1 MNEIR
6 DLIIGIDFGKEF
18 SQISYY
24 DRKAEEP
31 LSMPMKVG
39 SSQYEAPTLLCKRME
54 QEEYYVGLEA
64 KYFGKEKDGVLVE
77 NLYEICESEEEVQ
90 IAGEIYKPW
99 ELFAHF
105 LKGMMRFLG
114 IVDLVKNTKCVALT
128 TRNLSHVQVVN
139 FQKAFESLGFPQ
151 EKTMLMD
158 YCESFYYYV
167 MTQKKETWNRSIGWY
182 DFKENKVTF
191 RKLSLDSATKP
202 VLVRMSDPVETEL
215 SEEGLL
221 RDEDFTRFIRE
232 TLQKELFSS
241 IQITGEGFDQSWAET
256 SVKLLCFQKRK
267 VYFGNNLFAKGACA
281 AAIEKLEK
289 KILKAYRY
297 LSDSLVLTDV
307 GMEMRVMG
315 SPTYYPLIEAGC
327 NWYES
332 KASCE
337 FIMDNTDELVFVVTK
352 MGHSEKKKVI
362 MGLPQ
367 LPKRPNKTTRLALTL
382 EYRSA
387 KECEVMVTDLG
398 FGEMFPSS
406 GKVWKEITAW

>member
-31 LSMPMKVG
+31 CSMPMKVG
-39 SSQYEAPTLLCKRME
+39 SSQYEVPSVLCKRME
-54 QEEYYVGLEA
+54 GEEYCIGLEA
-64 KYFGKEKDGVLVE
+64 QYFGKEKDNVFVE
-77 NLYEICESEEEVQ
+77 NLYELCEKEEGVQ
-90 IAGEIYKPW
+90 IAGEMYQPW
-99 ELFAHF
+99 ELLAHF

-114 IVDLVKNTKCVALT
+114 IVDIVNNTKCVALT
-128 TRNLSHVQVVN
+128 SKNLSHTQVVN

-182 DFKENKVTF
+182 DFKDDKVIF
-191 RKLSLDSATKP
+191 RKLTLDSATKP
-202 VLVRMSDPVETEL
+202 VLVKMSEPVETEL
-215 SEEGLL
+215 SEEALQ
-221 RDEDFTRFIRE
+221 RDEDFTKFIRE
-232 TLQKELFSS
+232 TLQKQLFSS
-241 IQITGEGFDQSWAET
+241 IQITGVGFDTSWAET

-281 AAIEKLEK
+281 AGVEKLEN

-297 LSDSLVLTDV
+297 LSDSLILTDV

-337 FIMDNTDELVFVVTK
+337 FILDDTNELIFVVAK
-352 MGHSEKKKVI
+352 MGHPEKKKVI
-362 MGLPQ
+362 MGLPE
-367 LPKRPNKTTRLALTL
+367 LPYRPNKTTRLSLSI

-387 KECEVMVTDLG
+387 KECEVIVEDLG